1 MKKPVIALLLA
12 IASGMTAFAQK
23 PITITG
29 TITDASDSKIVV
41 ADANLSIPDGKQE
54 TLPLSAD
61 GKFSV
66 TLPVTQKYN
75 WVVLQCASQ
84 RLDVF
89 IKEGSSL
96 TFKASGKS
104 FDSTAR
110 FEGKDANIPSYFID
124 WIRRN
129 GGVMAHYNRLQELA
143 AKEPAAF
150 QLALD
155 SVQHGEEKA
164 LHAALDRKLIAKDYY
179 DYLSHFLQYSGYVA
193 MLRYPVVH
201 EMFKQQSN
209 NINVQNIA
217 QEQYAVARKVPQL
230 FKDEY
235 LDVAFYQ
242 LYAQSYHATML
253 SAAGYMNVVN
263 TDPQTGKTD
272 LGQAFRQTDSVLQ
285 LLYKTTPRKTGEFA
299 AGRILIGET
308 KGWPP
313 DSLEKRIKLY
323 QQQYPKS
330 PNNAIL
336 DKLVADLKKFD
347 PGQPALDFAFKTL
360 DGKEMK
366 LSDLKGKV
374 VYMDFWASW
383 CGPCK
388 GEMPYAKKI
397 KEHFQGKDVVF
408 LYVSIDDK
416 EEAWKKG
423 IEAMSISGI
432 HTRTAGWAGDVARLY
447 EIKSVPSYFLIDK
460 NGKYVTGKTPR
471 PSQSDAL
478 IKLIE
483 GLL

>member
-1 MKKPVIALLLA
+1 MKKTAIALLLA
-12 IASGMTAFAQK
+12 ITSGITAFAQK
-23 PITITG
+23 PITIRG
-29 TITDASDSKIVV
+29 TITNAPDPKLIV
-41 ADANLSIPDGKQE
+41 ADANISIPDGKQE
-54 TLPLSAD
+54 TLALPAD
-61 GKFSV
+61 GRFSV
-66 TLPVTQKYN
+66 TLPVKQKYN
-75 WVVLQCASQ
+75 WVVLQCGSQ
-84 RLDVF
+84 HLDVF
-89 IKEGSSL
+89 IKEGSTL
-96 TFKASGKS
+96 TFTASGKS

-110 FEGKDANIPSYFID
+110 FEGKDANIPGYFTD
-124 WIRRN
+124 WARRN
-129 GGVMAHYNRLQELA
+129 GGVMAHYNKLQQLA
-143 AKEPAAF
+143 ARESNAYMP
-150 QLALD
+150 ALD
-155 SVQHGEEKA
+155 SVQHDEGKA
-164 LHAALDRKLIAKDYY
+164 LRSALDQKRIPKDYY
-179 DYLSHFLQYSGYVA
+179 DYLSHFLQYSGYIA

-209 NINVQNIA
+209 NINVQNIP

-235 LDVAFYQ
+235 QDVAFYQ

-253 SAAGYMNVVN
+253 TAAGYMNMVN

-272 LGQAFRQTDSVLQ
+272 LSQAFRQTDSVLQ
-285 LLYKTTPRKTGEFA
+285 LLYKTVPRKTGEFA

-313 DSLEKRIKLY
+313 DSLEKRVKLY

-330 PNNAIL
+330 ANNTVL
-336 DKLVADLKKFD
+336 NKMLADLKKFNA
-347 PGQPALDFAFKTL
+347 GQPALDFTFKTL
-360 DGKEMK
+360 EGKEMK
-366 LSDLKGKV
+366 LSDLRGKV

-397 KEHFQGKDVVF
+397 KEHFLGKDVVF

-432 HTRTAGWAGDVARLY
+432 HTRTAGWGGDVAQLY

-460 NGKYVTGKTPR
+460 QGRYVTEKTPR